1 MLLENLLNS
10 VLVLTRHVES
20 SNIMISYRVSYIND
34 RRGKTYTY
42 FLYTLQM
49 RGQSITSG
57 SKMGA
62 GLIEENKNNKDGF
75 YRDFKSRTL
84 FPKFRR

>member
-1 MLLENLLNS
+1 M
-10 VLVLTRHVES
+10 
-20 SNIMISYRVSYIND
+20 SYIND

-49 RGQSITSG
+49 SGQSITSG
-57 SKMGA
+57 SKVGA

-84 FPKFRR
+84 FPKFRRWTYLGSMAGHPWLRNAALDNQ